1 MFMVKLIFFQK
12 VKQKNNSKT
21 SYINTTL
28 INSVR
33 KIEIDIAEIKQM
45 VHMLQDQFSK
55 QFAPTVSAEDL
66 STMQQSIIEQSVH
79 SLALSVLWH
88 TISSLVALECVAESV
103 KRSQFTEYPDQLGKR
118 VIGTGGDFKGK
129 NEAQKYNMLLQLLHK
144 QDWKACCKEILG
156 GQPLPQ
162 LLKTLSCSI
171 KHNLIDKNF
180 PAFSKE
186 WKDIPAKHREF
197 YMMQLER
204 LAKDN
209 SFAIYKFK
217 SIWCAKSLLQRSF
230 KRDNQKQKRRMAQ
243 QDANDSSLSSD
254 NMSETDGGKS
264 PIMVDV
270 LSPLAEMSVEPAH
283 KRSVIFYV
291 SVLIYQAYN
300 IKKLVRIKEGRLVYI
315 EVLKAHEMHLG

>member
-1 MFMVKLIFFQK
+1 MYMFMVKLIFFQK
-12 VKQKNNSKT
+12 VNQKNNSKT

-103 KRSQFTEYPDQLGKR
+103 KKSQFTEYPDQLGKR
-118 VIGTGGDFKGK
+118 
-129 NEAQKYNMLLQLLHK
+129 
-144 QDWKACCKEILG
+144 
-156 GQPLPQ
+156 
-162 LLKTLSCSI
+162 LKTLSCSI
-171 KHNLIDKNF
+171 KHNLIDKDF

-186 WKDIPAKHREF
+186 WKGIPAKHWEY

-209 SFAIYKFK
+209 GFAIYKFK
-217 SIWCAKSLLQRSF
+217 SICCAKSLLQRSF
-230 KRDNQKQKRRMAQ
+230 KRDNQKQKRIMAQ

-283 KRSVIFYV
+283 KRSVIFY
-291 SVLIYQAYN
+291 
-300 IKKLVRIKEGRLVYI
+300 KLVRIKEGRLVYI